1 MKITR
6 ITAIPLS
13 YRLPEGKTVKLG
25 VGATTKRDA
34 IIVRVETDEGL
45 TGYGEAH
52 PGRSPGAVVSLIA
65 NTLQPLLAGMD
76 PCNVVGAWSRVNR
89 MQLSSHGLGA
99 GAALALSG
107 IDLALWDIR
116 GKAANMPLYRL
127 LGGSRKRVPAYAGG
141 ISLGFQP
148 ADRLLDEARGYVE
161 AGYRALKLRLG
172 DNVRDDVQR
181 VQTVRAGLG
190 DDIDILTDANTN
202 YTLADA
208 RRVIPALVEARVGWL
223 EEPFSALDFGA
234 YRIAAGISPLLPLA
248 AGENH
253 YTRYDFA
260 RLLEDRAVTI
270 FQPDLAKTGGI
281 TEALRIAA
289 LASAFGIA
297 VHPHSS
303 ATGISHAASVH
314 FLAAIDNG
322 GYYEACVSKFNPLR
336 DLFGRPAQIA
346 ADGCVEP
353 LDRPGLGLDVDEKV
367 FAEYPPIDGPGYVVT
382 F

>member
-6 ITAIPLS
+6 ITAFALS
-13 YRLPEGKTVKLG
+13 YRLPQGKTVKVG
-25 VGATTKRDA
+25 VGATIKRDT

-45 TGYGEAH
+45 TGYGESH
-52 PGRSPGAVVSLIA
+52 PGRSPGAVCSLV
-65 NTLQPLLAGMD
+65 NQTLDPLLAGMD
-76 PCNVVGAWSRVNR
+76 PCDVVGVWARVNR

-116 GKAANMPLYRL
+116 GKAADMPLYRL
-127 LGGSRKRVPAYAGG
+127 LGGSRKRLPAYAGG
-141 ISLGFQP
+141 ISMGFQP
-148 ADRLLDEARGYVE
+148 PEQLVEEARSYVA
-161 AGYRALKLRLG
+161 AGYRAIKLRLG
-172 DNVRDDVQR
+172 DNVRDDILR
-181 VQTVRAGLG
+181 VQAVRAGLG
-190 DDIDILTDANTN
+190 DEVEILTDANTAWR
-202 YTLADA
+202 LADA
-208 RRVIPALVEARVGWL
+208 RRVIPALAEARVGWL

-234 YRIAAGISPLLPLA
+234 YRIAAGISPQLPIA

-260 RLLEDRAVTI
+260 RLLEDKAVTI
-270 FQPDLAKTGGI
+270 FQPDLSKTGGI

-289 LASAFGIA
+289 MASAFGIA

-303 ATGISHAASVH
+303 ATGINHAASLH
-314 FLAAIDNG
+314 FLAALDNG
-322 GYYEACVSKFNPLR
+322 GYFEACVSHFNPMR
-336 DLFGRPAQIA
+336 DMFGRTFEIG

-353 LDRPGLGLDVDEKV
+353 LDRPGIGLDIDERI
-367 FAEYPPIDGPGYVVT
+367 FAEYPAIDGPGYVVT

>member
-13 YRLPEGKTVKLG
+13 YRLPEGQTVRVG
-25 VGATTKRDA
+25 VGATIKRDA
-34 IIVRVETDEGL
+34 IVVRVETDEGL

-52 PGRSPGAVVSLIA
+52 PGRSPGAVAALVNA
-65 NTLQPLLAGMD
+65 TLNPMLAGMD
-76 PCNVVGAWSRVNR
+76 ACDVVGVWSRVHR

-116 GKAANMPLYRL
+116 AKAAGMPLYRL

-148 ADRLLDEARGYVE
+148 PEQLAEEARGYVA

-172 DNVRDDVQR
+172 DNPRDDAAR
-181 VQTVRAGLG
+181 VRAVREALG
-190 DDIDILTDANTN
+190 PDVDILTDANTAWSV
-202 YTLADA
+202 ADA
-208 RRVIPALVEARVGWL
+208 RRVIPTLAEARVGWL

-234 YRIAAGISPLLPLA
+234 YRIAATIEPTLPIA

-253 YTRYDFA
+253 YTRWDFA
-260 RLLEDRAVTI
+260 RLLEDKAVTLW
-270 FQPDLAKTGGI
+270 QPDLSKTGGI

-289 LASAFGIA
+289 MASAFGIT
-297 VHPHSS
+297 VHPHCS
-303 ATGISHAASVH
+303 ATGINHAASLH
-314 FLAAIDNG
+314 FLAALDNG
-322 GYYEACVSKFNPLR
+322 GYFEACVSRFNPLR
-336 DLFGRPAQIA
+336 DMFGPTFSIG

-353 LDRPGLGLDVDEKV
+353 PEKPGIGIEVDEKV
-367 FAEYPPIDGPGYVVT
+367 FAEFPAIDGPGYVVK

>member
-13 YRLPEGKTVKLG
+13 YRLPQGQTVRVG
-25 VGATTKRDA
+25 VGATIKRDT
-34 IIVRVETDEGL
+34 IVVRVETDEGL

-52 PGRSPGAVVSLIA
+52 PGRSPGAVTALVNA
-65 NTLQPLLAGMD
+65 TLNPMLAGMD
-76 PCNVVGAWSRVNR
+76 ACDVVGVWSRVHR

-116 GKAANMPLYRL
+116 AKAAGMPLYRL
-127 LGGSRKRVPAYAGG
+127 LGGSRKRLPAYAGG

-148 ADRLLDEARGYVE
+148 AEQLVEEARGHVA

-172 DNVRDDVQR
+172 DNPRDDAER
-181 VQTVRAGLG
+181 VRAVREALG
-190 DDIDILTDANTN
+190 PDVDILTDANTAWS
-202 YTLADA
+202 LADA
-208 RRVIPALVEARVGWL
+208 RRVIPTLAEARVGWL

-234 YRIAAGISPLLPLA
+234 YRIAATIAPTLPIA

-253 YTRYDFA
+253 YTRWDFA
-260 RLLEDRAVTI
+260 RLLEDKAVTLW
-270 FQPDLAKTGGI
+270 QPDLSKTGGI

-289 LASAFGIA
+289 MASAFGIT
-297 VHPHSS
+297 VHPHCS
-303 ATGISHAASVH
+303 ATGINHAASLH
-314 FLAAIDNG
+314 FLAALDNG
-322 GYYEACVSKFNPLR
+322 GYFEACVSRFNPLR
-336 DLFGRPAQIA
+336 DMFGPTFAIG

-353 LDRPGLGLDVDEKV
+353 PEKPGIGVEVDEKV
-367 FAEYPPIDGPGYVVT
+367 FAEFPAIDGPGYVVK